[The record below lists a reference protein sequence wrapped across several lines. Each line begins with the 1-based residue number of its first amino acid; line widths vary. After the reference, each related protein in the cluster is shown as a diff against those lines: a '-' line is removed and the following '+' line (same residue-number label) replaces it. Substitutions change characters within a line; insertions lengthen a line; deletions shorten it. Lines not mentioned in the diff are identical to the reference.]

1 MVTTREALHRF
12 TETDPESEE
21 GRVILKDWFL
31 TQSAPDIHRKLLKQV
46 YGPNQSLDNLLQ
58 LAQTVYYDREY
69 EEKKERQKKT
79 KELAEAL
86 VMAVRTILKQPEKN
100 AQRDPGEKGRAC
112 YYCGKEGHLKW
123 NCPQASKPPLAPCL
137 VCKRPHWRRDCP
149 KKCKFQGSDFQDN
162 QDWRYLRVPTQV
174 PTLITLEEPQVLIIV
189 VGQSINFFLDIGET
203 YSVLT
208 EAPGPLSPQSAF
220 IMPLSRRTK

>member
-1 MVTTREALHRF
+1 MVTTREALHRY

-100 AQRDPGEKGRAC
+100 AQRDPGEKGWTC
-112 YYCGKEGHLKW
+112 YHCGKEGHLKW
-123 NCPQASKPPLAPCL
+123 DCPQASKPPQVHIRSARDHTGRETAPRSIGFRGQIL
-137 VCKRPHWRRDCP
+137 KAIRTEGAQASPHKLP
-149 KKCKFQGSDFQDN
+149 S
-162 QDWRYLRVPTQV
+162 
-174 PTLITLEEPQVLIIV
+174 
-189 VGQSINFFLDIGET
+189 
-203 YSVLT
+203 
-208 EAPGPLSPQSAF
+208 
-220 IMPLSRRTK
+220 